1 MSPHI
6 HLNIFYH
13 LTYFHIKATLQ
24 LTTSVIS
31 FRKEQ
36 LLINYM
42 FTQLHKDKQNNIINV
57 AMNEFV
63 KNGFDKTSTNHIVK
77 KAHISKGSLFN
88 YFNNK
93 KDLYLY
99 LIDFSIQT
107 IETMYEHIDFK
118 ERDLF
123 QRIENIGLQ
132 KLYIQQK
139 SPKVFDFLKS
149 LPQESSAEVQD
160 IIKEKISSTYEEGT
174 KKIFHNLDYS
184 KFREDIDI
192 EKAIEILN
200 WTMLGF
206 GTKTLTQITTFD
218 NSSQF
223 GETYLNEWKQ
233 YARILKYSFYK

>member
-1 MSPHI
+1 
-6 HLNIFYH
+6 
-13 LTYFHIKATLQ
+13 
-24 LTTSVIS
+24 
-31 FRKEQ
+31 
-36 LLINYM
+36 M

>member
-1 MSPHI
+1 M
-6 HLNIFYH
+6 
-13 LTYFHIKATLQ
+13 
-24 LTTSVIS
+24 
-31 FRKEQ
+31 
-36 LLINYM
+36 LINYM

-63 KNGFDKTSTNHIVK
+63 QNGFDKASTNHIVK

-107 IETMYEHIDFK
+107 IEAMYEHIDFK

-132 KLYIQQK
+132 KLYIQQQ
-139 SPKVFDFLKS
+139 SPQVFDFLKS
-149 LPQESSAEVQD
+149 SSQESSAEVQD
-160 IIKEKISSTYEEGT
+160 IIKEKIDLTYEEGT
-174 KKIFHNLDYS
+174 KKIFHNLDHS

-206 GTKTLTQITTFD
+206 GTKTLTQITSFD
-218 NSSQF
+218 NSPQF

-233 YARILKYSFYK
+233 YAQILKCNFYK